1 MNFLLAGVGS
11 TLPATST
18 ARTLKTCLPGFSF
31 LYVFGDL
38 HRLNDFLSS
47 LHSKLEP
54 FSLEE
59 NLNLAVVAWIL
70 ALGPL
75 VILV

>member
-1 MNFLLAGVGS
+1 MNFFVAGLGS
-11 TLPATST
+11 ALPALSI

-31 LYVFGDL
+31 LYFFGDL
-38 HRLNDFLSS
+38 HGLNGFLSS
-47 LHSKLEP
+47 LHSKVEP
-54 FSLEE
+54 ASLEE
-59 NLNLAVVAWIL
+59 NLNLTVVAWVF